1 MCLTGSR
8 GPECI
13 YSGRVHFIF
22 IIFEVFTFSS
32 SNRIGRLAGSLI
44 STEINAL
51 IVLRAWE
58 SGYARLGGAV
68 YAPSFLYL
76 IQLLLVK
83 DSP

>member
-1 MCLTGSR
+1 M
-8 GPECI
+8 
-13 YSGRVHFIF
+13 
-22 IIFEVFTFSS
+22 
-32 SNRIGRLAGSLI
+32 LI

-58 SGYARLGGAV
+58 FGYAGSGEAT

-76 IQLLLVK
+76 IQLLVK